1 MVGFESIYI
10 DMDAPSVDFDVA
22 KRCPGISGRLR
33 GSRTDL
39 LPDSPAPGSKVFQ
52 RRVILTPRST

>member
-22 KRCPGISGRLR
+22 KRPSPGIS
-33 GSRTDL
+33 
-39 LPDSPAPGSKVFQ
+39 
-52 RRVILTPRST
+52 